1 LARVYLYKGDKVNA
15 LKYAKEVIDSGVFKF
30 MIGINIIKN
39 GDFTFSPEHLFSLS
53 VTRVGET
60 SRSYFPYNDKDRN
73 NNYLLSDNN
82 KIDQLYTEKDDL
94 RYKNWFKTIQVNGTD
109 KKVLKKYYRPEG
121 GQGYVSDPVIPIL
134 KIAEMYL
141 IAAECQ
147 VQTNLSEAASLIK
160 FIHQERA
167 FNNVVEITDEVS
179 LMNEISKE
187 YQREFIGEGQLFYFY
202 KRLNKQSIK
211 SYKNITIE
219 MNDTK
224 YKFLLPKTEV
234 QFAGRKN

>member
-1 LARVYLYKGDKVNA
+1 
-15 LKYAKEVIDSGVFKF
+15 
-30 MIGINIIKN
+30 
-39 GDFTFSPEHLFSLS
+39 
-53 VTRVGET
+53 
-60 SRSYFPYNDKDRN
+60 
-73 NNYLLSDNN
+73 
-82 KIDQLYTEKDDL
+82 
-94 RYKNWFKTIQVNGTD
+94 
-109 KKVLKKYYRPEG
+109 
-121 GQGYVSDPVIPIL
+121 
-134 KIAEMYL
+134 
-141 IAAECQ
+141 
-147 VQTNLSEAASLIK
+147 
-160 FIHQERA
+160 
-167 FNNVVEITDEVS
+167 VVEITDEVS